1 MGLLRHQT
9 YDDVPD
15 EHDDAP
21 DMLIQGD
28 DTPIDHLVQHPIPI
42 PPPTSKLFVQDRGV
56 MLTKAEMKKMRK
68 QRRAAEQQDKRDRI
82 KMGLLP
88 PDPPKVKLANLM
100 RVLTSEAVAD
110 PTKVEARVRRE
121 VAARRETHERTN
133 AERMLSDDER
143 RQRLQYKKHV
153 EEDKGIWCQV
163 YRYVRG

>member
-1 MGLLRHQT
+1 
-9 YDDVPD
+9 
-15 EHDDAP
+15 
-21 DMLIQGD
+21 
-28 DTPIDHLVQHPIPI
+28 
-42 PPPTSKLFVQDRGV
+42 
-56 MLTKAEMKKMRK
+56 MLTKDEMKKMRK

-163 YRYVRG
+163 YRYVCS